1 MALFYVHG
9 GKAMDLAARLK
20 AFAQQELG
28 FDLVGITSAAPLP
41 GGKHLARWVEAGFH
55 GTMHYMAQTAELR
68 ADPRALLPGA
78 ASVVCVACAYHDP
91 PDPPPQPGRARIAR
105 YARRRDYHRAMRK
118 KLLALGRFLQQLV
131 PGARYRVVV
140 DSAPLLEKELAQR
153 AGLGFIGKNTC
164 LINRRLGSELLLGEL
179 LTDVVL
185 PVDSPEVEHC
195 GRCTACLA
203 ACPTEAF
210 LGPYQLD
217 ARRCIAYLTIEHQG
231 QLPEGT
237 PLLGYLFGCDLCQ
250 AVCPWNRH
258 APPRVSP
265 LLPTR
270 AELASVPLDTLARMD
285 EASWRE
291 FARGTPLGRLTFPRL
306 QRNLR
311 LLLTRSQAQRK
322 KASPGEY
329 PGEVMGAAAKNG

>member
-1 MALFYVHG
+1 
-9 GKAMDLAARLK
+9 MDLAARLK

-41 GGKHLARWVEAGFH
+41 GGQHLARWVEKGLH
-55 GTMHYMAQTAELR
+55 GEMRYMAETASLR
-68 ADPRALLPGA
+68 ADPRALLPKA

-91 PDPPPQPGRARIAR
+91 PDPPPRPDRARIAR

-118 KLLALGRFLQQLV
+118 KLAALGRFLQQLV

-164 LINRRLGSELLLGEL
+164 LVNRHLGSELLLGEL
-179 LTDVVL
+179 ITDVVL
-185 PVDSPEVEHC
+185 PADAPEVDHC

-203 ACPTEAF
+203 ACPTQAF

-217 ARRCIAYLTIEHQG
+217 ARRCIAYQTIEHKG
-231 QLPEGT
+231 PLPEDT
-237 PLLGYLFGCDLCQ
+237 DLAGYLFGCDLCQ
-250 AVCPWNRH
+250 TVCPWNRH

-265 LLPTR
+265 MLPTR
-270 AELASVPLDTLARMD
+270 PDLHAVGLKALAHMD
-285 EASWRE
+285 EAQWQE
-291 FARGTPLGRLTFPRL
+291 LVRGTPLGRLTFSRMR
-306 QRNLR
+306 RNLG
-311 LLLTRSQAQRK
+311 LLLTN
-322 KASPGEY
+322 
-329 PGEVMGAAAKNG
+329 AAFKHA